1 MIDIVLIGASGI
13 VGQSIY
19 RSLKT
24 IEGINIIQITSDT
37 FKDYEKINCDVLI
50 NANGESR
57 KLWCNK
63 NPKESLN
70 KNCISIYEYIKRFV
84 PKRYIL
90 ISSVDVYNDTSSE
103 ETTSEDTI
111 IDSSQLSTYG
121 LHKYFAELIVK
132 QQYENHLIIRL
143 SAVISNDIYKNVLFD
158 LTRRE
163 PIHISPSSVLNFI
176 GGTSIG
182 KFVKSNL
189 FSSKYKLINLASK
202 KSIRVNEII
211 KILKL
216 EREYKN
222 CLTLPKQKYIINTD
236 RLKSLTS
243 IDSSKDFVLEYI
255 HNQNAI
261 S

>member
-1 MIDIVLIGASGI
+1 ML
-13 VGQSIY
+13 
-19 RSLKT
+19 RSDLLKKP
-24 IEGINIIQITSDT
+24 NNKKDLT
-37 FKDYEKINCDVLI
+37 FQ
-50 NANGESR
+50 
-57 KLWCNK
+57 
-63 NPKESLN
+63 
-70 KNCISIYEYIKRFV
+70 
-84 PKRYIL
+84 
-90 ISSVDVYNDTSSE
+90 
-103 ETTSEDTI
+103 I
-111 IDSSQLSTYG
+111 IDWS
-121 LHKYFAELIVK
+121 
-132 QQYENHLIIRL
+132 
-143 SAVISNDIYKNVLFD
+143 SNDIYKNVLFD